1 MCNLAAFTA
10 AAVTGSAALTGTM
23 VGGITESDVVSGGKV
38 LTITLTG
45 DTFIA

>member
-1 MCNLAAFTA
+1 MVPQPYRAF
-10 AAVTGSAALTGTM
+10 GSLFFLLHRR
-23 VGGITESDVVSGGKV
+23 GGKV